1 MAASFSTLTTRAV
14 AASLDKM
21 PSDQIAA
28 LPASVRQKIITEARP
43 PQALTDDAS
52 GTLAVATRSSAFAAR
67 A

>member
-28 LPASVRQKIITEARP
+28 LPASVRQKIITEA
-43 PQALTDDAS
+43 AAAKTLTDDALR
-52 GTLAVATRSSAFAAR
+52 TLAVATRSSAFAAR